1 LRVEESLLDRVGG
14 ERSGG
19 VVDRRGFLVPAEAAQ
34 QVGACR
40 VEQVV
45 AVEAAPDVRGSST
58 AARPAAGPR
67 TSASATARLSAT
79 TGVGVSAYSWS

>member
-1 LRVEESLLDRVGG
+1 LRVEESLLDRISGQRV
-14 ERSGG
+14 GG
-19 VVDRRGFLVPAEAAQ
+19 VVGLYGFLVAAEAAQ

-45 AVEAAPDVRGSST
+45 TVEAAAVARSSST
-58 AARPAAGPR
+58 AARPASGPR

-79 TGVGVSAYSWS
+79 TGVGVSA